1 MESGLFELPLIDN
14 AKGVEKY
21 GQPYSKISLHIYA
34 AGECVLI
41 RPT

>member
-21 GQPYSKISLHIYA
+21 GQPYSKINLPMYA
-34 AGECVLI
+34 EGSAFLI
-41 RPT
+41 RST